1 MPTVRPLSGIYANS
15 FESAINIMCSPAN
28 IHATAQRFIALEQ
41 SKPYSFGEFAKSML
55 PNRNSWGVQE
65 AFDDWEKN
73 VNDIPVGLRQKLTD
87 TIRNNLNA
95 TPPLPMLLKVGD
107 NVDQTHDLIVKYLSI
122 NYVNYIGILM
132 LCPNPHAPPP

>member
-1 MPTVRPLSGIYANS
+1 
-15 FESAINIMCSPAN
+15 MCSPAN